1 VKELREF
8 IADIQNNTIT
18 QNEIT
23 ICAIEDDLIIALERI
38 GVQLHSKDI
47 ILTVRRY
54 MHIMRDIKKKRGSAV
69 SNEIICNLYT
79 YLKSPLSVYF
89 DTNPKHNNL
98 MYINQY
104 NQQLFKIVVNLHTNI
119 ITAGTIHESNLRD
132 KFLVR
137 VK

>member
-1 VKELREF
+1 VKTLSEF
-8 IADIQNNTIT
+8 ISDIQNNTIT

-23 ICAIEDDLIIALERI
+23 ICTIEDELIIALDSI

-54 MHIMRDIKKKRGSAV
+54 KHIMRDIKKKRGAAV
-69 SNEIICNLYT
+69 SNEIISNLYI
-79 YLKSPLSVYF
+79 YLKSPLYVYF
-89 DTNPKHNNL
+89 DTNKKHNNL
-98 MYINQY
+98 MYINEY

-119 ITAGTIHESNLRD
+119 ITAGIIHESNLRD
-132 KFLVR
+132 KYLVR